1 MKWETRPWM
10 CQVDGPLHKLWTKAV
25 GTEGY
30 VKAEWLELER
40 AILKAADEAR
50 ADGVWN
56 GDRS

>member
-1 MKWETRPWM
+1 
-10 CQVDGPLHKLWTKAV
+10 
-25 GTEGY
+25 

>member
-1 MKWETRPWM
+1 MH
-10 CQVDGPLHKLWTKAV
+10 QVDGLLHKLWTKAV

>member
-1 MKWETRPWM
+1 MR
-10 CQVDGPLHKLWTKAV
+10 QVDGPLLRLWTRAV

-40 AILKAADEAR
+40 AILKATDEAR

-56 GDRS
+56 GGRS